1 LVAFSEPPSVPLGLK
16 MLRVSIWTGFVYVAF
31 IIDAFSRRIV
41 GWLLPIPL
49 HEEWN
54 SDLPLIYP

>member
-1 LVAFSEPPSVPLGLK
+1 

-41 GWLLPIPL
+41 GWRVSRTVHTGFVLDALEL
-49 HEEWN
+49 GFA
-54 SDLPLIYP
+54 